1 MLMFIVGNYAL
12 LQNELYVRYP
22 ISGSV
27 YECFKN
33 SNRGMPEEFRLRKR
47 KTPAAATTT
56 AATPET
62 EPEPVP
68 PQKLPETYEA
78 LGKDNNL
85 HSKIIHWHLF
95 SSFSLVEV
103 AKFKSS

>member
-1 MLMFIVGNYAL
+1 
-12 LQNELYVRYP
+12 
-22 ISGSV
+22 
-27 YECFKN
+27 
-33 SNRGMPEEFRLRKR
+33 MPEEFRIRKR

-85 HSKIIHWHLF
+85 YTKSIHWYLL
-95 SSFSLVEV
+95 SLVEEANLKLANFTV
-103 AKFKSS
+103 FIYVKMEGNQSS

>member
-1 MLMFIVGNYAL
+1 
-12 LQNELYVRYP
+12 
-22 ISGSV
+22 
-27 YECFKN
+27 
-33 SNRGMPEEFRLRKR
+33 MPEEFRLRKR

-85 HSKIIHWHLF
+85 YTKSIHWYLMLLYEKANLKLANF
-95 SSFSLVEV
+95 TLVFIYV
-103 AKFKSS
+103 KVGGNQNS